1 MDSIKEIIKAQELK
15 KVNYDPIFKIIAILI
30 VVSLLF
36 LAYKISMEGFKMVPV
51 IGNLLNEVLIF
62 INNIII
68 TVAEVLRKIF
78 ENF

>member
-15 KVNYDPIFKIIAILI
+15 KVTYDPIFKIIPILI

-62 INNIII
+62 INNLII

>member
-15 KVNYDPIFKIIAILI
+15 KVTYDPIFKIIAILI

-62 INNIII
+62 INNLII